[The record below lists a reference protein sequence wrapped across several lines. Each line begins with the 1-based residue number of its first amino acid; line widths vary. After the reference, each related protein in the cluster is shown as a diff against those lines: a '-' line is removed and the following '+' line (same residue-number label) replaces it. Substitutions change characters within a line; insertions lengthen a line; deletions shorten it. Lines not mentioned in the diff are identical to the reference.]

1 MDDKILKNSYSY
13 YSETFCN
20 WNFFALVRH
29 ETILQTISLS
39 SSSSFFTSLPGK
51 MYVCTICGK
60 ECLGKRRLQNHM
72 VSKHPKVNTTQVFS
86 LLKTEGA
93 KAQLVV
99 H

>member
-1 MDDKILKNSYSY
+1 MDDKILKNSYLY
-13 YSETFCN
+13 YLETFCN

-39 SSSSFFTSLPGK
+39 LSSSFFTLLPGK